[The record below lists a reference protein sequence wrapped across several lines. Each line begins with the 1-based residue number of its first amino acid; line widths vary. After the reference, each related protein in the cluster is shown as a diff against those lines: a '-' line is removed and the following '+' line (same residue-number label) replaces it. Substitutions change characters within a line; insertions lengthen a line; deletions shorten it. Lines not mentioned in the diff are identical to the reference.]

1 MSDSENTIDE
11 KKKENENKD
20 TLQSI
25 MSIFKSLLSFGII
38 LVIGTLTLY
47 SVRASQTGLIPTN
60 TDCNPY
66 TNLQGKLNSI
76 NVNIN
81 VVKSG
86 ENVYATRLNF
96 PIAENLLEMD
106 KGFFGFL
113 KKLIYGEKAS
123 AITLYIGKIM
133 EKVMSINFGFVNVI
147 YNILNSYFP
156 ESLIIVVGPIIMF
169 FVQFVSVFI
178 NMLFIVYHWFYD
190 IYLLFSTKKQENGK
204 TKWEEHSIFDVLNLG
219 WAALY
224 YFIFFMLFCFC
235 GLLVIPS
242 VAIFISLYCLF
253 FPLFLQSDIVKGEAE
268 KGTAKMKKF
277 GLTWAIID
285 TFAFKKSIIMYILTL
300 IVIGNISRDF
310 SSYVLVGSILG
321 FMILFFFT
329 DIYKQYLPKTN
340 DFSSSGFASFD
351 PVKIETPTVTQEQ
364 FSSFQNILK
373 NVL

>member
-1 MSDSENTIDE
+1 MSENNIDD
-11 KKKENENKD
+11 KKNENEKAD

-25 MSIFKSLLSFGII
+25 MGIFKSLLSFGII

-60 TDCNPY
+60 IDCNPY

-86 ENVYATRLNF
+86 ENIYATRLNF
-96 PIAENLLEMD
+96 PIAENLLQMD

-123 AITLYIGKIM
+123 AITLYIGKIL
-133 EKVMSINFGFVNVI
+133 EKVMSINFGFMNMI

-156 ESLIIVVGPIIMF
+156 ESAIIFIGPSILF
-169 FVQFVSVFI
+169 FVQFVSVFM
-178 NMLFIVYHWFYD
+178 NAFFIVYHWFYD

-253 FPLFLQSDIVKGEAE
+253 FPLFLQSDIVKGDAD
-268 KGTAKMKKF
+268 KGNVSKMKKF
-277 GLTWAIID
+277 GLKQAIID
-285 TFAFKKSIIMYILTL
+285 TFAFKKSIIMYIIT
-300 IVIGNISRDF
+300 IMVILSISADF

-321 FMILFFFT
+321 FLVLFFFT

-340 DFSSSGFASFD
+340 DFSSSGFASFE
-351 PVKIETPTVTQEQ
+351 PVKIETPTIKKEELST
-364 FSSFQNILK
+364 FQTILK
-373 NVL
+373 NVV